1 MEMGSGAK
9 APPPKPLGA
18 VPALCGSSPSLST
31 PFYVPSRSFQISP
44 LPRTSA
50 PLPSCP
56 RASLLPCCLPAP
68 GPLATPLLPLPCAGL
83 TLLFSP

>member
-44 LPRTSA
+44 LPRTPPHFLLVLGLRSS
-50 PLPSCP
+50 PV
-56 RASLLPCCLPAP
+56 AS
-68 GPLATPLLPLPCAGL
+68 PLLAP
-83 TLLFSP
+83 

>member
-44 LPRTSA
+44 LPRPTSF
-50 PLPSCP
+50 LS
-56 RASLLPCCLPAP
+56 
-68 GPLATPLLPLPCAGL
+68 
-83 TLLFSP
+83 